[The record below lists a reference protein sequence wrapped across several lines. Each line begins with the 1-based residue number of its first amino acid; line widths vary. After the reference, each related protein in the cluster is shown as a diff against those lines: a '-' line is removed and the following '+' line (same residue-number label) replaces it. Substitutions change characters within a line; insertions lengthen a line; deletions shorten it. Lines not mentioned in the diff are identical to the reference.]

1 MNNEEMILQMLTRI
15 EADVSTLKTDVK
27 VLDAKVDK
35 SFAEL
40 NAKVDK
46 NFADLADSQAHITEV
61 VGAALGDLPASVQEL
76 KDVTQQLTYDYV
88 LVKKRIAL

>member
-1 MNNEEMILQMLTRI
+1 MNNEEKIMQMLSTMDTKIDALRTDM
-15 EADVSTLKTDVK
+15 ESGFSLLRADIT
-27 VLDAKVDK
+27 
-35 SFAEL
+35 
-40 NAKVDK
+40 K